1 MNKAILEVKNLQKDY
16 VVNKG
21 WIMRHEIGRVHAVD
35 QVSFKVYDGETL
47 GVIGES
53 GCGKTT
59 LSRVIMG
66 LEDASDGEV
75 RFEGKLVSKKMPSEM
90 RKNIQMIF
98 QDPYSSLNPRMSV
111 KRIIEEP
118 LRIHTHLTGKEKQK
132 IILPV
137 LQQVGMNETV
147 LDKYPHEFSGGQ
159 RQRLGIARALVTKP
173 KLLICDEPV
182 SALDVS
188 IQAQILNLFKRL
200 QKENNLTYLFVSHD
214 MSVIR
219 HISDRILVMYLGQ
232 AMELADKKTLFEKPA
247 HPYTKA
253 LMEAV
258 PVPNPMKEDQCKILE
273 GEIPSPINVPD
284 GCPFYTRC
292 KEAGARCKIKKP
304 DFIKIEEGH
313 SVACHLYSKEG
324 IS

>member
-137 LQQVGMNETV
+137 LQ
-147 LDKYPHEFSGGQ
+147 LS
-159 RQRLGIARALVTKP
+159 
-173 KLLICDEPV
+173 LI
-182 SALDVS
+182 
-188 IQAQILNLFKRL
+188 
-200 QKENNLTYLFVSHD
+200 
-214 MSVIR
+214 
-219 HISDRILVMYLGQ
+219 HI
-232 AMELADKKTLFEKPA
+232 
-247 HPYTKA
+247 
-253 LMEAV
+253 
-258 PVPNPMKEDQCKILE
+258 
-273 GEIPSPINVPD
+273 
-284 GCPFYTRC
+284 
-292 KEAGARCKIKKP
+292 
-304 DFIKIEEGH
+304 
-313 SVACHLYSKEG
+313 
-324 IS
+324 